1 MATNKGVLYLIPVPL
16 GHLPKNTALAPATI
30 EMVHQIDH
38 FLVER
43 MPSAIQFLQWIQH
56 PTPDFKLSLAEL
68 NKRTSDMELPEL
80 LAPLMTGTSMG
91 IISESGCPAVADPG
105 SRVVRYAHQTGVKI
119 HPLVG
124 PSSILLALM
133 ASGMNGQAFSFH
145 GYLPSHPDK
154 RASRIRELCSEFPR
168 GYAHLFIEAPFRNAE
183 TLKTLLN
190 QLPPDSML
198 GIAMDLTLPSEW
210 IFSQAVSSWNETILP
225 EDFSKRPAI
234 FMFQLS
240 GSSSKAA
247 GQRSKGAK
255 PKRIKRF

>member
-1 MATNKGVLYLIPVPL
+1 MTSEKGLLYLIPVPL

-30 EMVHQIDH
+30 EMIHLLDH

-43 MPSAIQFLQWIQH
+43 IPSAIQFLKWIHH
-56 PTPDFKLSLAEL
+56 PKPDFKLDLAEL
-68 NKRTSDMELPEL
+68 NKRTSDIELPDL
-80 LAPLMTGTSMG
+80 LAPLMNG
-91 IISESGCPAVADPG
+91 ISIGILSESGCPGVADPG
-105 SRVVRYAHQTGVKI
+105 SRVVRYAHQIGVGVV
-119 HPLVG
+119 PLVG

-168 GYAHLFIEAPFRNAE
+168 GYTHLFIEAPFRNAE
-183 TLKTLLN
+183 TLKTLLG
-190 QLPPDSML
+190 QLSLDTML
-198 GIAMDLTLPSEW
+198 GVAMDLTLPTEW
-210 IFSQAVSSWNETILP
+210 IYSQSIDSWDETLVP
-225 EDFSKRPAI
+225 DDFSKRPAI

-240 GSSSKAA
+240 GTSIKAA
-247 GQRSKGAK
+247 GQRSKGRK